1 MHFNRVSK
9 VHEAAPKYRYG
20 NILWDLLPTSGAS
33 EVHPHIHVTVSDD
46 RYHGKI
52 IFLYIEI

>member
-20 NILWDLLPTSGAS
+20 NILWDLLPKSGAS
-33 EVHPHIHVTVSDD
+33 QVHPHIHVTVSDD

-52 IFLYIEI
+52 IF